1 MGQITV
7 MVGERSYNLGCK
19 DGEEDR
25 LRSLAENL
33 NSKTE
38 TLKGALG
45 SVSETRM
52 LLMAGLLMADEVL
65 ELRES
70 NGSVTPIVR
79 AAPPADHS
87 SEIAEEKISAV
98 TQRLEALAATL

>member
-7 MVGERSYNLGCK
+7 TVGERSYNLGCK
-19 DGEEDR
+19 DGEEAR
-25 LRSLAENL
+25 LRNLAESL

-38 TLKGALG
+38 TLKTALG

-65 ELRES
+65 ELREAQ
-70 NGSVTPIVR
+70 NAGPILATKPSMVN
-79 AAPPADHS
+79 AANA
-87 SEIAEEKISAV
+87 EIEEKLAKV
-98 TQRLEALAATL
+98 TQRLEALVTTL

>member
-25 LRSLAENL
+25 LRALAENL

-52 LLMAGLLMADEVL
+52 LLMAGLLVADEVM

-70 NGSVTPIVR
+70 NGSI
-79 AAPPADHS
+79 APTAKPVDRGLQ
-87 SEIAEEKISAV
+87 IAEEKISDV